1 MAWRDGCNVWWP
13 GGSGVLPVS
22 LPGQAVVGV
31 HEVGEDGLD
40 GTVDGLETKKTKMST
55 RTILSCG
62 SPAALANSMIFLQ
75 KASVL
80 FLSMWLGDHQF

>member
-40 GTVDGLETKKTKMST
+40 GTVDGLETKKQKCRRGLSSRVEAPLFWRT
-55 RTILSCG
+55 R
-62 SPAALANSMIFLQ
+62 
-75 KASVL
+75 
-80 FLSMWLGDHQF
+80 